1 MLKRNPK
8 TRCVKKC
15 LSKSTDI
22 CRCYSAL
29 QVAYADILQA
39 RNDVEA
45 FTCNMPLRGFEFG
58 DYTSD
63 FYVRTTEGSFF
74 VRECVCRKHIS
85 KPMTVRLLDIS
96 RDYWLQHGVNDWG
109 IVTDKETGDAVQ
121 G

>member
-8 TRCVKKC
+8 TRCVKRS
-15 LSKSTDI
+15 LNKSTDI

-39 RNDVEA
+39 RDDVAA
-45 FTCNMPLRGFEFG
+45 FTSNMPLCGLENG

-63 FYVRTTEGSFF
+63 FYVRTTDGSYF
-74 VRECVCRKHIS
+74 VRECVCRKHLT
-85 KPMTVRLLDIS
+85 KPLTVRLLDAS

-109 IVTDKETGDAVQ
+109 IVIDKEAGSVQ
-121 G
+121 R